1 NLAPQD
7 VVNSI
12 NAQNLILPGGS
23 AKIGPTEY
31 DVGVNGSIRAIDD
44 LNHVPLKV
52 VNGATLELHDV
63 AQVHD
68 GYNPQQNA
76 VRQDG
81 VRGALL
87 TIMKSGTASTL
98 DVVRNAKNSM
108 PRI

>member
-1 NLAPQD
+1 
-7 VVNSI
+7 I

-23 AKIGPTEY
+23 AKVGPTEY
-31 DVGVNGSIRAIDD
+31 DIGVNASIRAVDD
-44 LNHVPLKV
+44 LNHIPIKV
-52 VNGATLELHDV
+52 LNGATIELQDV

-98 DVVRNAKNSM
+98 EVVKNAKTAM
-108 PRI
+108 PHIMASIGSTAAP